1 MDKLADEISTSE
13 KQLFVGLAGPGT
25 GKSTTFK
32 TIVESDSFKNKRIL
46 ILSFI
51 NKLVNDLSNDFR
63 GYDNVT
69 VLTLH
74 SFALAKF
81 KEFVSGADITLEEEL
96 DDLVSEDQR
105 FIKEEKVDYKQN
117 LYEGGLSSDEETFY
131 KARSKFYGG
140 SLKLYS
146 FNSIIYAVNRLFSEK
161 EDKIPNDYDLIL
173 VDEFQDF
180 NQLEYNLINHLNKKN
195 KVVIVGDDD
204 QSLYGW
210 KNAKPDLIRNLYDHE
225 DNDNFTLDYCY
236 RCPVVIINAVN
247 SLIKNATDKGFLNDR
262 THTPFLC
269 PTNLSEKKIEINNKY
284 PKIDFLSGVKGDK
297 LIYQLSERI
306 QSDMGGDRDNRIL
319 LITPSHLK
327 QSVQEGL
334 LKKGFHVVEFE
345 LFANEE
351 RNKMKH
357 RKIIEAFTVL
367 AKRKTDNLALR
378 KILGLY
384 LGNDELKTLVCNS
397 DKNNKSLWNSLE
409 EGTKRKIESDIELFK
424 KARAG
429 KKLLSDSELLRVNEI
444 FNLKNLI
451 SKMIRG
457 FNHVQKGSA
466 ELEMT
471 TTMSSKGLS
480 ADFVYY
486 LGIDDRDMLKRETGK
501 LSNQKICEFL
511 VGMTR
516 AKKKLTL
523 IALESSNPKIFEFVD
538 KSYINSLAS

>member
-225 DNDNFTLDYCY
+225 DNGNFTLDYCY

-262 THTPFLC
+262 KNKQFLC

-523 IALESSNPKIFEFVD
+523 IALESSNPKILEFVD